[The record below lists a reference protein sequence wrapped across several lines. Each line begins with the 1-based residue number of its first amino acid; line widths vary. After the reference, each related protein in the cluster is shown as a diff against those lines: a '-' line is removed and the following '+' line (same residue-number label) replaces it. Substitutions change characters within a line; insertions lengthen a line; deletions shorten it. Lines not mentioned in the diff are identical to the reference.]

1 MDPQERKKAIL
12 DAAKSV
18 FAEKGYHQA
27 GVADVIERAGIARG
41 TFYLYFKSKHEV
53 FSALVEYIIQTIDEK
68 LVAPTFDD
76 TDAILQCVKENLDR
90 VKAVFAEDPD
100 LARII
105 IHETTALEATSRER
119 LGEIQLQLVRWMSGL
134 VQQAQAMGI
143 LRPLDPD
150 IIAYSF
156 LGAIKELIE
165 NHLVSGYLKAEGAQ
179 ITSVLLDL
187 YMFGLITE
195 PYQPEARDNFAQVQK
210 QSEKN
215 SENSDELI
223 N

>member
-1 MDPQERKKAIL
+1 MDPHERKKIIL

-18 FAEKGYHQA
+18 FAEKGYHRA
-27 GVADVIERAGIARG
+27 GVADVIAKAGIARG
-41 TFYLYFKSKHEV
+41 TFYLYYKSKHEV
-53 FSALVEYIIQTIDEK
+53 FSALVEYIIQTIDDK

-100 LARII
+100 LARIF
-105 IHETTALEATSRER
+105 IHETTALESDSRER

-134 VQQAQAMGI
+134 VKQAQGMGI

-150 IIAYSF
+150 IVAYSF

-165 NHLVSGYLKAEGAQ
+165 NHLVSGYLNAEEGQ

-187 YMFGLITE
+187 YMFGLVTE
-195 PYQPEARDNFAQVQK
+195 PFLPEARDNFEQVRK
-210 QSEKN
+210 KAKE
-215 SENSDELI
+215 D
-223 N
+223 